1 MKKQTKLNIKLV
13 CVTLCAFLLLTL
25 LLVKKAEAISEEIVC
40 SSLKTR
46 TEERAEYTS
55 ELLSAKLETA
65 ILAADETAAYASMK
79 TSPNEIKRL
88 VLRDKN
94 NSFAPEYISFD
105 FIPKESSTGVYSG
118 ADFKSN
124 EAYMTVGKGKALTA
138 DTDKLFYAV
147 YVAENEGTVLCTVD
161 MSFFNEVVQSPK
173 GFTTEYSFNKQLEK
187 PVKSSTFTSEA
198 VTNSEI
204 GTIYVRVTAEEG
216 STKVYVTA
224 FTAFAAVAAAVISF
238 VTVLVM
244 VAFVYSTF
252 RSLAS
257 FGKRFRKMA
266 EEDYFF
272 ITDGTSFD
280 ELENC
285 AVILSDSI
293 KKTIA
298 DVCGDIE
305 NNSRTGT
312 YKGAFAPI
320 GEALKKLGKQ
330 PALFEHAQFESAQF
344 EHTQPEHKP
353 EPVKAAA
360 PVIIERKQPKAD
372 LTPVVS
378 AAERLAAAAKGSA
391 EMAGRVADKFISFT
405 DKQKSISAHAEA
417 VAENIASSHNI
428 MSESKKQIG
437 SFAES
442 AAAINEQ
449 RKEIKCVIS
458 SIEEIAFETNILAL
472 NAAIEAARAGSE
484 GRGFAIVAEEVRNL
498 AGKSAEAAQESSG
511 IIDSTFNLIG
521 TAAENSATAAKAFEE
536 AEKEIL
542 NASEA
547 AEKLK
552 ASSSAALLEDIGES
566 LALLEKSLHKEA
578 KAAEETA
585 AEAKK
590 LSDSD
595 AKAPVK
601 AERNTRPL
609 VGVGGIPK
617 ITEA

>member
-65 ILAADETAAYASMK
+65 LLAADETAAYASMK

-161 MSFFNEVVQSPK
+161 MSFFNEAVQSPK
-173 GFTTEYSFNKQLEK
+173 GFTTEYSFNKQLKK
-187 PVKSSTFTSEA
+187 PVKSSAFTSET

-330 PALFEHAQFESAQF
+330 PALFEPAQT
-344 EHTQPEHKP
+344 EHTQPQHKP

-360 PVIIERKQPKAD
+360 PVIIERKQPKTD

-391 EMAGRVADKFISFT
+391 EMAGRTADKLTSFT
-405 DKQKSISAHAEA
+405 DKQKSISAQAEA

-449 RKEIKCVIS
+449 RKEIKRVIS

-521 TAAENSATAAKAFEE
+521 TAAESSATAAKAFEE

-595 AKAPVK
+595 AKSPVK

-617 ITEA
+617 ISEA

>member
-124 EAYMTVGKGKALTA
+124 EAYKTVGTGKALSA
-138 DTDKLFYAV
+138 DADKLFYAV

-161 MSFFNEVVQSPK
+161 MSFFDEIIQSPK
-173 GFTTEYSFNKQLEK
+173 GFTTEYSFNKQLDN

-198 VTNSEI
+198 VANSEI
-204 GTIYVRVTAEEG
+204 GAIYVRVTAEEG
-216 STKVYVTA
+216 STKVYMTA

-238 VTVLVM
+238 VTVLAM

-330 PALFEHAQFESAQF
+330 PAQF
-344 EHTQPEHKP
+344 EHTQPEPKP
-353 EPVKAAA
+353 EPLKAAA
-360 PVIIERKQPKAD
+360 PVIIERKQPKTD
-372 LTPVVS
+372 LSPVVS
-378 AAERLAAAAKGSA
+378 ASERLAAVAKGSA
-391 EMAGRVADKFISFT
+391 EMAGRTADKFASFT
-405 DKQKSISAHAEA
+405 EKQKSISAHAQA

-437 SFAES
+437 SFADS

-449 RKEIKCVIS
+449 RKEIKRVIS

-521 TAAENSATAAKAFEE
+521 TAAESSATAAKAFEE

-566 LALLEKSLHKEA
+566 LALLERSLHKEA

-590 LSDSD
+590 LSDSET
-595 AKAPVK
+595 KAPVK
-601 AERNTRPL
+601 ADRNEARATRHL
-609 VGVGGIPK
+609 AGVGGIPK
-617 ITEA
+617 ISEA